1 MKNLKRHI
9 FATII
14 MFCGTFSVLSLLVL
28 MNSHNQP
35 PKKEKSLSST
45 SFKIEKPKPKPKKKK
60 IKPKRR
66 KIKRRSPQN
75 KVKPPQLN
83 SLISGIKIG
92 SLNVDKPFT
101 DQGDKLL
108 GKANN
113 KSLVMTG
120 DVVDKLPQPTRRVS
134 PKYPS
139 SAREMGVTGFVSF
152 SLVISAEGE
161 VESSKILESSPP
173 GVFESA
179 ATEAIRRW
187 TFKPA
192 IYKGEPQAVKVNQT
206 IRFTLT

>member
-1 MKNLKRHI
+1 
-9 FATII
+9 

-28 MNSHNQP
+28 MNNHNQP
-35 PKKEKSLSST
+35 LKKEKSLSST
-45 SFKIEKPKPKPKKKK
+45 NFKIEKPKPKPKKKK

-92 SLNVDKPFT
+92 SLNIDKPFA

-108 GKANN
+108 GKASN

-134 PKYPS
+134 PRYPS
-139 SAREMGVTGFVSF
+139 SAREKGVTGFVSF
-152 SLVISAEGE
+152 SIVVDQQGNIT
-161 VESSKILESSPP
+161 SSKVIESNPP
-173 GVFESA
+173 GVFDYA
-179 ATEAIRRW
+179 ATEAIKKW
-187 TFKPA
+187 KFTPA
-192 IYKGEPQAVKVNQT
+192 LYKGEPQAVKVNQI
-206 IRFTLT
+206 IRFTLS